1 MQYSLWFYIKILLI
15 PCTLT
20 IGNYY
25 LNSQAISSQAIN
37 FQKLHQ
43 QLNKQFDNHTTN
55 VTTNKQIEPIK
66 QNQELDQPANQSA
79 IPYLPP
85 IAIKQ
90 PSELIAQLPDLW
102 QRKWEI
108 DPAVLERLLNS
119 QMGENLLAS
128 LGNLIVANTGE
139 NGKDAIKN
147 GLLKAANDPA
157 GLTIEN
163 IIQKLS
169 QANININLIVSTL
182 WFKEF
187 EQLRQNTINVTQ
199 YIENLAQTETS
210 KNFFNAWQDS
220 PDLRETGERQWR
232 PLFYTFFDEKRQRH
246 ILANIYLPNLP
257 DLPNNQNNNK
267 TIPVIVI
274 SHGLADSVKTWEHL
288 AEHLVTHG
296 YAVIVLEHP
305 GSNTEQLTQII
316 NGYDTELTTAE
327 EFINRPLD
335 VSFILNQL
343 TDPTTDYEFDQIS
356 QKYQTYLEKLDL
368 NNVGIIGHSFG
379 GYTALAL
386 AGVKLD
392 FDQLKNDCK
401 NNNIA
406 LNPALLLQCLAL
418 NLPENYYNR
427 FNQSNQLA
435 DNRIK
440 SVFLINPVTSAIFNR
455 KDWGRLN
462 IPIFMVTSGGD
473 TVAPSLIESITPFTR
488 LTSPDRYLMTISQGL
503 HFFADATPLY
513 TVFEG
518 KKIAEININ
527 YQAIARSYVNAFS
540 VAFFDQYLKNPE
552 LPTNPYLTA
561 NYAEYISELPLQLS
575 LIRSLTK
582 ADLSNRLNN

>member
-1 MQYSLWFYIKILLI
+1 MQYSLWFYLKILLI
-15 PCTLT
+15 PCILT

-25 LNSQAISSQAIN
+25 LNSQAIIFQAIN
-37 FQKLHQ
+37 FPKLHE
-43 QLNKQFDNHTTN
+43 QLNKQSNNHTTN
-55 VTTNKQIEPIK
+55 VRLNKQSDQIEENHQK
-66 QNQELDQPANQSA
+66 DQPADQSA
-79 IPYLPP
+79 IPSLPP
-85 IAIKQ
+85 INIQQ

-108 DPAVLERLLNS
+108 DAAVLERLLSS

-139 NGKDAIKN
+139 NGQDALKN
-147 GLLKAANDPA
+147 ALLTAANDPA
-157 GLTIEN
+157 GLTVEN

-169 QANININLIVSTL
+169 QAKININLIVSTL
-182 WFKEF
+182 WFREF
-187 EQLRQNTINVTQ
+187 ELLRQNTINVSQ
-199 YIENLAQTETS
+199 FIENLAKAETS
-210 KNFFNAWQDS
+210 KKTLNTWQNS
-220 PDLRETGERQWR
+220 PDLREPGNYQWQ
-232 PLFYTFFDEKRQRH
+232 PFFYTFFDEKRQRH
-246 ILANIYLPNLP
+246 ILANIYLP
-257 DLPNNQNNNK
+257 DLPNNQ

-296 YAVIVLEHP
+296 YAVIALEHS

-356 QKYQTYLEKLDL
+356 QKYQVDWQKLNL

-418 NLPENYYNR
+418 NLSADDYNK

-488 LTSPDRYLMTISQGL
+488 LTSPNRYLMTIRQGQ
-503 HFFADATPLY
+503 HFFADSTPLY

-518 KKIAEININ
+518 EKIAEININ
-527 YQAIARSYVNAFS
+527 YQAIARGYVNAFS
-540 VAFFDQYLKNPE
+540 VAFFDQYLENQG
-552 LPTNPYLTA
+552 LTVNPYLTA
-561 NYAEYISELPLQLS
+561 NYAEYISQSPLQLS

-582 ADLSNRLNN
+582 ADLSNRLKN

>member
-1 MQYSLWFYIKILLI
+1 MQYSIWFYLKLLLI

-25 LNSQAISSQAIN
+25 LNSQAITFQVIN
-37 FQKLHQ
+37 FQKLHKHLNQ
-43 QLNKQFDNHTTN
+43 QSPNNTIN
-55 VTTNKQIEPIK
+55 VTTNKQIDPIKKNQETNQSASPYIPAIPIK
-66 QNQELDQPANQSA
+66 QA
-79 IPYLPP
+79 
-85 IAIKQ
+85 
-90 PSELIAQLPDLW
+90 SELIAQLPDIW

-108 DPAVLERLLNS
+108 DAEVLERLLNS

-139 NGKDAIKN
+139 NGKDALKN
-147 GLLKAANDPA
+147 GLLTAANDPA
-157 GLTIEN
+157 GLTVEN

-169 QANININLIVSTL
+169 QANININLVVSTL
-182 WFKEF
+182 WFREF
-187 EQLRQNTINVTQ
+187 EQLRQNTINVSQ
-199 YIENLAQTETS
+199 FVEDLAEKETS
-210 KNFFNAWQDS
+210 KNSFDAWQKI
-220 PDLRETGERQWR
+220 PDLREPGEYQWQ
-232 PLFYTFFDEKRQRH
+232 PFFYTFFDEKRQRH
-246 ILANIYLPNLP
+246 ILANIYLP
-257 DLPNNQNNNK
+257 DLPNNQ

-288 AEHLVTHG
+288 AEHLVSHG
-296 YAVIVLEHP
+296 YAVIVLEHS

-316 NGYDTELTTAE
+316 NGHDTELTTAE

-335 VSFILNQL
+335 VSFILDQL
-343 TDPTTDYEFDQIS
+343 TDPTTDYEFNQIS
-356 QKYQTYLEKLDL
+356 QKYQSYLQKLNL

-401 NNNIA
+401 NNNVA

-418 NLPENYYNR
+418 NLPEDYYNK
-427 FNQSNQLA
+427 SNQLA

-462 IPIFMVTSGGD
+462 IPIFMVTSSGD

-488 LTSPDRYLMTISQGL
+488 LTNPDRYLMKISQGQ
-503 HFFADATPLY
+503 HFFADSTPLY

-518 KKIAEININ
+518 EKIAEININ
-527 YQAIARSYVNAFS
+527 YQAIARGYVNAFS
-540 VAFFDQYLKNPE
+540 VAFFNEYLTDNV
-552 LPTNPYLTA
+552 LNQQFTTNPYLTA
-561 NYAEYISELPLQLS
+561 NYAQYISQSPLQLS

-582 ADLSNRLNN
+582 ADLSQILTNNK

>member
-1 MQYSLWFYIKILLI
+1 MQYSLWFYLKILLI

-25 LNSQAISSQAIN
+25 FNSQAISFSAIN
-37 FQKLHQ
+37 FQILYK
-43 QLNKQFDNHTTN
+43 QLNKQSYDNTTN
-55 VTTNKQIEPIK
+55 VTTNKQIDPIK
-66 QNQELDQPANQSA
+66 QNQEIKQPTNQSA
-79 IPYLPP
+79 NPYMPALP
-85 IAIKQ
+85 IKQ
-90 PSELIAQLPDLW
+90 ASELIAQLPDIW

-108 DPAVLERLLNS
+108 DSAVLERLLSS

-139 NGKDAIKN
+139 NGKNAVKN
-147 GLLKAANDPA
+147 SLLKAANDPA
-157 GLTIEN
+157 GLTVEN

-182 WFKEF
+182 WFREF
-187 EQLRQNTINVTQ
+187 ELLRQNTINVTR
-199 YIENLAQTETS
+199 YIENLARTATS
-210 KNFFNAWQDS
+210 ENAFDAWQDL
-220 PDLRETGERQWR
+220 PDLREPGSYQWQ

-246 ILANIYLPNLP
+246 ILTNIYLP
-257 DLPNNQNNNK
+257 DLPNNQNTNK
-267 TIPVIVI
+267 NIPVIVI

-288 AEHLVTHG
+288 AEHLVSHG
-296 YAVIVLEHP
+296 YAVIVLEHS
-305 GSNTEQLTQII
+305 GSNTEQLRQII

-356 QKYQTYLEKLDL
+356 QKYQPFLQKLDL

-418 NLPENYYNR
+418 NLPDNDYNK

-462 IPIFMVTSGGD
+462 IPIFMVTSSGD

-503 HFFADATPLY
+503 HFFADSTPLY

-518 KKIAEININ
+518 EKIAEININ
-527 YQAIARSYVNAFS
+527 YQAIARGYVNAFS
-540 VAFFDQYLKNPE
+540 VAFFDQYLKNQG

-561 NYAEYISELPLQLS
+561 NYAEYISEQPLQLS